1 VTPKAAFDEII
12 GRAQLCLDLHDG
24 LIDVRRRGIR
34 SDWKESFCG
43 LMHWPKGSNIERVDS
58 RDAVVVLRDG
68 CKLTRS
74 SFRKEAMEELLR
86 SALVVAVS
94 ALDRYVHERV
104 VKKVVQALSVRD
116 LNRSQRELAIPVS
129 DALRIQSTFRKAVRT
144 DSHVR
149 PANEVRHI
157 LQESLHQRTFQSW
170 SEIEYAFELVGVKGL
185 AGQIQAATHAPT
197 IQPLKKQ
204 LGDIARRRNQI
215 VHEGDLVRH
224 RRGGQPKR
232 RPVDRMDAQNSISFI
247 QDLIDALEKV
257 V

>member
-1 VTPKAAFDEII
+1 VTPKEAFDDII
-12 GRAQLCLDLHDG
+12 ARAQLCLDLHVG

-74 SFRKEAMEELLR
+74 SFRKEALEELLR

-104 VKKVVQALSVRD
+104 VKKVVKALSGKD

-129 DALRIQSTFRKAVRT
+129 DALRIQSTFRKAMRNNPN
-144 DSHVR
+144 VR

-170 SEIEYAFELVGVKGL
+170 SEIESAFELVGVNGL
-185 AGQIQAATHAPT
+185 AGQIQAARHAAT

-232 RPVDRMDAQNSISFI
+232 HPVDRTYAKNSISFV
-247 QDLIDALEKV
+247 QDLVDTLDKLV
-257 V
+257 